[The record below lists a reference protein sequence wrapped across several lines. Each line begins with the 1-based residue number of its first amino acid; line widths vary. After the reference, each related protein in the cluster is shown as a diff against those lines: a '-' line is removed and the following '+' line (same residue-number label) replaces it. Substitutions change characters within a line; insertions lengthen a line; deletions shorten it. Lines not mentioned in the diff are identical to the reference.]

1 MTRWV
6 LAAAIL
12 ILLAGIAAAEPQPVD
27 SDWQRSDGVPV
38 EIGTLADAPPETAE
52 EAEGEADAEE
62 AEGEAGTAWVL
73 YGAVGACG
81 LYALTAAVL
90 WVRRTRRARR

>member
-38 EIGTLADAPPETAE
+38 EIETLADAPPETAE
-52 EAEGEADAEE
+52 EGEADAEE

-73 YGAVGACG
+73 YVAVAACW

>member
-1 MTRWV
+1 MRRWV
-6 LAAAIL
+6 LAAAVLML
-12 ILLAGIAAAEPQPVD
+12 ILLAGMTAADPKPVD
-27 SDWQRSDGVPV
+27 GGWQRSDGVPV
-38 EIGTLADAPPETAE
+38 EIETLADAPPEDAAE
-52 EAEGEADAEE
+52 QGEAA
-62 AEGEAGTAWVL
+62 AAGTAWLL